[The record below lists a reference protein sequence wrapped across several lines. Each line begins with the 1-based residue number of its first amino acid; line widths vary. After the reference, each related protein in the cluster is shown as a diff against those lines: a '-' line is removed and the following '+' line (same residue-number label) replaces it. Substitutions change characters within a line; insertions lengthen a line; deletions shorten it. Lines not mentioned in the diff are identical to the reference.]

1 MEDRKLTEK
10 ESLEVIT
17 SMISRTKERY
27 MMGDGNIMLMWGYLI
42 LTVTALIWILIATTH
57 NQQWNWLWFAIWIG
71 GIITPIMS
79 RKKQIK
85 SGVKSYSDKIMSR
98 IWLTVGF
105 SGLAT
110 TLMCLGFLLILSLDT
125 WNTMF
130 TFALTI
136 VPFAEIAQ
144 GIVIREKSFIFG
156 GATGMLLGIFTI
168 CCISGNVT
176 LYANWFLPM
185 FMIAIIFMMV
195 IPGHILNAKARRN

>member
-1 MEDRKLTEK
+1 MEERKLTEK

-144 GIVIREKSFIFG
+144 GIVIHIRRRDRNASWHIHH
-156 GATGMLLGIFTI
+156 LLHIGQCDALCQLVFADVHDR
-168 CCISGNVT
+168 NH
-176 LYANWFLPM
+176 LHD
-185 FMIAIIFMMV
+185 
-195 IPGHILNAKARRN
+195 GHSRTHSQR

>member
-1 MEDRKLTEK
+1 MEERKLTEK

-98 IWLTVGF
+98 IWSTVGF

-110 TLMCLGFLLILSLDT
+110 TLMCLGFLLIMGLDT

-130 TFALTI
+130 AFALD
-136 VPFAEIAQ
+136 
-144 GIVIREKSFIFG
+144 RKS
-156 GATGMLLGIFTI
+156 
-168 CCISGNVT
+168 V
-176 LYANWFLPM
+176 
-185 FMIAIIFMMV
+185 V
-195 IPGHILNAKARRN
+195 

>member
-1 MEDRKLTEK
+1 MKERKLTEK

-98 IWLTVGF
+98 IWSTVGF

-110 TLMCLGFLLILSLDT
+110 TLMCLGFLLILGLAQVHEHRDKGSLS
-125 WNTMF
+125 
-130 TFALTI
+130 I
-136 VPFAEIAQ
+136 
-144 GIVIREKSFIFG
+144 G
-156 GATGMLLGIFTI
+156 GQKGQHL
-168 CCISGNVT
+168 
-176 LYANWFLPM
+176 
-185 FMIAIIFMMV
+185 
-195 IPGHILNAKARRN
+195 ILNGLHARFQSFLDAHIDVSAFSFLRSACCRTLLRTVWIYLFFRAS

>member
-1 MEDRKLTEK
+1 MEERKLTEK

-98 IWLTVGF
+98 IWSTVGF

-110 TLMCLGFLLILSLDT
+110 TLMCLGFLLILGLDT

-130 TFALTI
+130 TFALII

-176 LYANWFLPM
+176 LYANWFLQM

-195 IPGHILNAKARRN
+195 IPGHILNSKARRN